1 MQHVFKNTKWNAYNW
16 FFPICITYQWL
27 KSAHIYF
34 TEKSGDML
42 YTAALDIHTH
52 TWDRYLLEKGG
63 RTQVIIFSSHLSKL
77 CACPISRV
85 WNILSLIW
93 GWSYAVLWLH
103 SIRAPMDLTIWWEH
117 KSIEHQAR
125 LWLVDLYS
133 SGSIT
138 NQRSGLQLT
147 YTWSGPH
154 LSSIDLQW
162 HTSRF
167 LDLII
172 LHNASDLGNL
182 FDGFQIKFTL
192 SSFGLQSVKV
202 NQ

>member
-1 MQHVFKNTKWNAYNW
+1 MYYLSMIEISPYIFYGKVWWYVVY
-16 FFPICITYQWL
+16 CCSRYTYT
-27 KSAHIYF
+27 HI
-34 TEKSGDML
+34 
-42 YTAALDIHTH
+42 
-52 TWDRYLLEKGG
+52 WDRYLLEKGG

-103 SIRAPMDLTIWWEH
+103 SISAPMGFDN
-117 KSIEHQAR
+117 
-125 LWLVDLYS
+125 LVNWRPDLYS

-162 HTSRF
+162 HYTSRF

-182 FDGFQIKFTL
+182 FDGFQTFK
-192 SSFGLQSVKV
+192 
-202 NQ
+202 

>member
-1 MQHVFKNTKWNAYNW
+1 M
-16 FFPICITYQWL
+16 
-27 KSAHIYF
+27 
-34 TEKSGDML
+34 
-42 YTAALDIHTH
+42 
-52 TWDRYLLEKGG
+52 
-63 RTQVIIFSSHLSKL
+63 IIFSSHLSKL

-103 SIRAPMDLTIWWEH
+103 SISAPMGFDN
-117 KSIEHQAR
+117 
-125 LWLVDLYS
+125 LVNWRPDLYS

-162 HTSRF
+162 HYTSRF

-172 LHNASDLGNL
+172 LHNTSDLGNL
-182 FDGFQIKFTL
+182 FDGFQVKFTL
-192 SSFGLQSVKV
+192 SSFALQSVKV

>member
-42 YTAALDIHTH
+42 YTATLDIH

-93 GWSYAVLWLH
+93 GWSYAVCTVTAQYPCSYGFW
-103 SIRAPMDLTIWWEH
+103 
-117 KSIEHQAR
+117 QFG
-125 LWLVDLYS
+125 
-133 SGSIT
+133 GSI
-138 NQRSGLQLT
+138 SQLKT
-147 YTWSGPH
+147 RQASVW
-154 LSSIDLQW
+154 LISILVGQSPIRGQVSNWLTHDLAL
-162 HTSRF
+162 T
-167 LDLII
+167 
-172 LHNASDLGNL
+172 
-182 FDGFQIKFTL
+182 
-192 SSFGLQSVKV
+192 
-202 NQ
+202 

>member
-1 MQHVFKNTKWNAYNW
+1 MYYLSMIEISPYIFYGKVWWYVVY
-16 FFPICITYQWL
+16 CCSRY
-27 KSAHIYF
+27 
-34 TEKSGDML
+34 
-42 YTAALDIHTH
+42 TH

-117 KSIEHQAR
+117 KSIEDQAR

-133 SGSIT
+133 SG
-138 NQRSGLQLT
+138 T

-154 LSSIDLQW
+154 LCSIDLQW
-162 HTSRF
+162 HYASRF

-192 SSFGLQSVKV
+192 SSFALQSVKV